1 MQFWLV
7 WRLMKAI
14 SHTVSVI
21 YNHSRPPTG
30 GGIQYLKIMKTIKK
44 AVSKKAAGN
53 SLEKVRHSLSHL
65 LAEAVLKQF
74 SGTKLGIG
82 PVIENGFYYDFDF
95 GNAKVTDKDLQ
106 ALENRMRGLMK
117 KELVFKKEKTTYDEA
132 KKFFKNQPYKLELIK
147 DLKKD
152 GKEPTM
158 YATKSGKEVIF
169 ADLCAGPHV
178 ASTKEIN
185 PEAFKLQKI
194 AGAYW
199 KGSEKNQMLT
209 RIYGLAFE
217 TKEDLEAHLH
227 MLEEAERRD
236 HRVLAEKLDMFMVDE
251 KIGKGLPLWLP
262 NGHLVR
268 HLIET
273 YMYDKEQKAG
283 YKHVLTPILAKEGLY
298 KTSGHLAHY
307 KEDMY
312 APIEI
317 EGERYYLRPMNC
329 PHHHSIYNHKLM
341 SYRDLPFRM
350 AEFGNVFRFERSG
363 TLSGMIRT
371 RGFTQNDSHIYATQ
385 EQLEAEIIGILEL
398 FKEVYDDFN
407 ISGYWFR
414 LSLPDFK
421 NKEKYGDVKNKK
433 MWEDGA
439 SVLRSVLK
447 KLKLEFVEGF
457 GEASFYGPK
466 IDIQIKNIYG
476 KEDTIA
482 TIQVDYYSAAKFN
495 LNYIDKDGTEQ
506 PVVVIHR
513 AILGSFERFFSFLL
527 ETTAGDL
534 PTWLSPV
541 QCKVINVGETHLA
554 YAKEVAA
561 QLEALG
567 ARVEVADYDGSV
579 GKKIR
584 EAEIKRIP
592 YLLVIGDKEVA
603 AKSVAVRKRGEGDLG
618 IKKTSVFL
626 KEIEGELTK

>member
-1 MQFWLV
+1 
-7 WRLMKAI
+7 MKKF
-14 SHTVSVI
+14 
-21 YNHSRPPTG
+21 P
-30 GGIQYLKIMKTIKK
+30 
-44 AVSKKAAGN
+44 
-53 SLEKVRHSLSHL
+53 
-65 LAEAVLKQF
+65 
-74 SGTKLGIG
+74 GTKLGIG

-95 GNAKVTDKDLQ
+95 GTVKVTDNDLQ
-106 ALENRMRGLMK
+106 TLENRMRGLMNK
-117 KELVFKKEKTTYDEA
+117 RLVFKKEKTTYDEA

-152 GKEPTM
+152 GKEATM
-158 YATKSGKEVIF
+158 YATKDGKEVLF

-178 ASTKEIN
+178 ASTTEIN
-185 PEAFKLQKI
+185 PEAFKLQKM

-199 KGSEKNQMLT
+199 KGSEKNPMLT

-217 TKEDLEAHLH
+217 KKEDLEAHMQ
-227 MLEEAERRD
+227 MLKEAERRD

-268 HLIET
+268 HLLENYIYE
-273 YMYDKEQKAG
+273 KEQKAG

-341 SYRDLPFRM
+341 SYRDLPMRM
-350 AEFGNVFRFERSG
+350 AEFGTVFRFERSG

-385 EQLEAEIIGILEL
+385 EQLESEIIGILEL
-398 FKEVYDDFN
+398 FKNVYADFG
-407 ISGYWFR
+407 IGGYWFR

-439 SVLRSVLK
+439 DVLKMVLK
-447 KLKLEFVEGF
+447 KMKLEFVEGV

-495 LNYIDKDGTEQ
+495 LQYIDKEGKER

-513 AILGSFERFFSFLL
+513 AILGSFERFFAFLL

-541 QCKVINVGETHLA
+541 QVKVINVGEAHLA
-554 YAKEVAA
+554 YAKDVAK
-561 QLEALG
+561 QLEDIG
-567 ARVEVADYDGSV
+567 ARAEVADYDGSL

-584 EAEIKRIP
+584 EAEMKRIP
-592 YLLVIGDKEVA
+592 YLLIVGDKEVA
-603 AKSVAVRKRGEGDLG
+603 AKSVAIRKRGEGDLG
-618 IKKTSVFL
+618 IQKTSTFL
-626 KEIEGELTK
+626 QEIKKELNKR

>member
-1 MQFWLV
+1 M
-7 WRLMKAI
+7 
-14 SHTVSVI
+14 
-21 YNHSRPPTG
+21 
-30 GGIQYLKIMKTIKK
+30 KK
-44 AVSKKAAGN
+44 AGKKITGTKKTKSN
-53 SLEKVRHSLSHL
+53 GLEKVRHSLSHL

-74 SGTKLGIG
+74 PGAKLGIG

-95 GNAKVTDKDLQ
+95 GTAKVTDKDLRNF
-106 ALENRMRGLMK
+106 ENRMRGLLK
-117 KELVFKKEKTTYDEA
+117 KELVFKKEKITYEDA

-158 YATKSGKEVIF
+158 YATKDGKEVIF

-178 ASTKEIN
+178 ASTKEID
-185 PEAFKLQKI
+185 PEAFMLQKI

-199 KGSEKNQMLT
+199 RGSEKNPMLT
-209 RIYGLAFE
+209 RIYGLAFGS
-217 TKEDLEAHLH
+217 KEELEAHVH

-262 NGHLVR
+262 NGHIVR
-268 HLIET
+268 HLLEE
-273 YMYDKEQKAG
+273 YMYNKEQKAG

-307 KEDMY
+307 KDDMY

-341 SYRDLPFRM
+341 SYRDLPLRM
-350 AEFGNVFRFERSG
+350 AEFGTVFRFERSG

-385 EQLEAEIIGILEL
+385 EQLASEIIGILEL
-398 FKEVYDDFN
+398 FKEVYDDFG
-407 ISGYWFR
+407 IGGYWFR

-421 NKEKYGDVKNKK
+421 NKEKYGDVKNRK

-439 SVLRSVLK
+439 DVLRSVLK
-447 KLKLEFVEGF
+447 KLKLGFVEGV

-482 TIQVDYYSAAKFN
+482 TIQVDYYSASKFN
-495 LNYIDKDGTEQ
+495 LKYIDKDGAEQ

-513 AILGSFERFFSFLL
+513 AILGSFERFFAFLL

-541 QCKVINVGETHLA
+541 QVKVINVGETHLA
-554 YAKEVAA
+554 YAQDIAQ
-561 QLEALG
+561 QLEAMG
-567 ARVEVADYDGSV
+567 ARVEVADQDASV

-584 EAEIKRIP
+584 EAEMKRIP
-592 YLLVIGDKEVA
+592 YILVVGDKEVA
-603 AKSVAVRKRGEGDLG
+603 AKSVAIRKRGAGDQG
-618 IKKTSVFL
+618 IRKISVFL
-626 KEIEGELTK
+626 KEIAKELKKK

>member
-1 MQFWLV
+1 
-7 WRLMKAI
+7 MKQKTTAQKTDI
-14 SHTVSVI
+14 E
-21 YNHSRPPTG
+21 
-30 GGIQYLKIMKTIKK
+30 KI
-44 AVSKKAAGN
+44 
-53 SLEKVRHSLSHL
+53 RHSLAHL

-74 SGTKLGIG
+74 PGAKLGIG
-82 PVIENGFYYDFDF
+82 PTIENGFYYDFDF
-95 GNAKVTDKDLQ
+95 GTTKVTDKDLQ
-106 ALENRMRGLMK
+106 NLENRMRGLIK
-117 KELVFKKEKTTYDEA
+117 KDLTFKKEKTTYDDA

-152 GKEPTM
+152 GKEPTI
-158 YATKSGKEVIF
+158 YATIGSPEHGRGGAKDGKEVIF
-169 ADLCAGPHV
+169 ADLCAGPHIT
-178 ASTKEIN
+178 STKEIN

-199 KGSEKNQMLT
+199 KGSEKNPMLT
-209 RIYGLAFE
+209 RIYGLAFG
-217 TKEDLEAHLH
+217 TKGELEAHLY

-236 HRVLAEKLDMFMVDE
+236 HRVLAEKLDLFMVDE

-262 NGHLVR
+262 NGYLIR
-268 HLIET
+268 HLLET
-273 YMYDKEQKAG
+273 YMYEKEQKAG
-283 YKHVLTPILAKEGLY
+283 YKHVLTPVLAKEGLY

-307 KEDMY
+307 KDDMY

-329 PHHHSIYNHKLM
+329 PHHHSIFNHHLM
-341 SYRDLPFRM
+341 SYRDLPLRM

-371 RGFTQNDSHIYATQ
+371 RGFTQNDSHIYTTQ
-385 EQLEAEIIGILEL
+385 EQLESEIIGILNL

-407 ISGYWFR
+407 IGGYWFR

-421 NKEKYGDVKNKK
+421 NKEKYGDVKNKQ

-439 SVLRSVLK
+439 TVLKSVLK
-447 KLKLEFVEGF
+447 KLKMDFVEGV

-482 TIQVDYYSAAKFN
+482 TIQVDYYSAHKFN
-495 LNYIDKDGTEQ
+495 LNYIDKDGKEQ
-506 PVVVIHR
+506 PVVVVHR
-513 AILGSFERFFSFLL
+513 AILGSFERFFAFLL

-541 QCKVINVGETHLA
+541 QVKVINVGEDHLD
-554 YAKEVAA
+554 YANEVVQQLKE
-561 QLEALG
+561 LG
-567 ARVEVADYDGSV
+567 ARVELADEDASV

-584 EAEIKRIP
+584 AAEIKRIP
-592 YLLVIGDKEVA
+592 YVLVVGDKEVA
-603 AKSVAVRKRGEGDLG
+603 AKSVAVRKRNEGDLG
-618 IKKTSVFL
+618 IKKVSAFI
-626 KEIEGELTK
+626 KELTPELNK

>member
-1 MQFWLV
+1 
-7 WRLMKAI
+7 MK
-14 SHTVSVI
+14 T
-21 YNHSRPPTG
+21 T
-30 GGIQYLKIMKTIKK
+30 KKTIKK

-53 SLEKVRHSLSHL
+53 NLEKVRHSLSHL

-158 YATKSGKEVIF
+158 YGTIDGKAIIF

-199 KGSEKNQMLT
+199 KGSEKNPMLT
-209 RIYGLAFE
+209 RIYGLAFG
-217 TKEDLEAHLH
+217 TKEDLETHLH
-227 MLEEAERRD
+227 MLAEAERRD

-262 NGHLVR
+262 NGYLVR

-407 ISGYWFR
+407 IGGYWFR

-447 KLKLEFVEGF
+447 KLKLEFVEGL

-541 QCKVINVGETHLA
+541 QCKVINVGEAHLP

-561 QLEALG
+561 QLGALG

-584 EAEIKRIP
+584 EAEMKRIP

-603 AKSVAVRKRGEGDLG
+603 AKSVAIRKRGEGDLG
-618 IKKTSVFL
+618 IKKTSAFL
-626 KEIEGELTK
+626 KEIESELTK

>member
-1 MQFWLV
+1 MYRRSTSIHKSFAIRGVLAFNECNITT
-7 WRLMKAI
+7 MK
-14 SHTVSVI
+14 T
-21 YNHSRPPTG
+21 T
-30 GGIQYLKIMKTIKK
+30 KKTIKK
-44 AVSKKAAGN
+44 TKPAGKLVAGDN
-53 SLEKVRHSLSHL
+53 LEKVRHSLSHL
-65 LAEAVLKQF
+65 LAEAVLKRF
-74 SGTKLGIG
+74 PGTKLGIG

-95 GNAKVTDKDLQ
+95 GTAKVTDKDLQ
-106 ALENRMRGLMK
+106 VFENRMRGLMN
-117 KELVFKKEKTTYDEA
+117 KELTFKKEKTTIDEA
-132 KKFFKNQPYKLELIK
+132 KKFFKNQPYKSELIK

-158 YATKSGKEVIF
+158 YATKDGKEVIF

-178 ASTKEIN
+178 ASTKEID

-199 KGSEKNQMLT
+199 KGSEKNPMLT
-209 RIYGLAFE
+209 RIYGLAFG
-217 TKEDLEAHLH
+217 TKEELEAHLH

-268 HLIET
+268 HLLET
-273 YMYDKEQKAG
+273 YMYNKEQKAG

-307 KEDMY
+307 KDDMY

-341 SYRDLPFRM
+341 SYRDLPMRM
-350 AEFGNVFRFERSG
+350 AEFGTVFRFERSG

-385 EQLEAEIIGILEL
+385 DQLESEIIAILKL
-398 FKEVYDDFN
+398 FKEVYNDFG
-407 ISGYWFR
+407 IGGYWFR

-439 SVLRSVLK
+439 DVLKTVLK
-447 KLKLEFVEGF
+447 KLKLEFVEGL

-495 LNYIDKDGTEQ
+495 LKYIDKDGTEQ

-541 QCKVINVGETHLA
+541 QVKVINVGETHVA
-554 YAKEVAA
+554 YAKEVAK
-561 QLEALG
+561 QLEDMG

-584 EAEIKRIP
+584 EAEMKRIP

-603 AKSVAVRKRGEGDLG
+603 AKSVAIRKRGEGDLG
-618 IKKTSVFL
+618 IKKTSAFL
-626 KEIEGELTK
+626 KEIEKELTKN

>member
-1 MQFWLV
+1 LFALAFNKGIKTT
-7 WRLMKAI
+7 MKATKK
-14 SHTVSVI
+14 TV
-21 YNHSRPPTG
+21 
-30 GGIQYLKIMKTIKK
+30 
-44 AVSKKAAGN
+44 KKAASN
-53 SLEKVRHSLSHL
+53 NNIEKVRHSLSHL
-65 LAEAVLKQF
+65 LAEAVLKKF
-74 SGTKLGIG
+74 PGTKLGIG

-95 GNAKVTDKDLQ
+95 GTAKVTDKDLQ
-106 ALENRMRGLMK
+106 VLENRMRGLMN
-117 KELVFKKEKTTYDEA
+117 KELVFKKEKTTYDDA
-132 KKFFKNQPYKLELIK
+132 KKFFKAQPYKLELIK

-158 YATKSGKEVIF
+158 YATKDGKEVIF
-169 ADLCAGPHV
+169 ADLCAGSHV

-185 PEAFKLQKI
+185 PEAFKLQKL

-199 KGSEKNQMLT
+199 KGSEKNPMLT

-217 TKEDLEAHLH
+217 TKEELEAHLH

-236 HRVLAEKLDMFMVDE
+236 HRVLAEKLELFMMDE

-262 NGHLVR
+262 NGYLIR
-268 HLIET
+268 HLIES
-273 YMYDKEQKAG
+273 YMYEKEQKAG

-307 KEDMY
+307 KDDMY

-341 SYRDLPFRM
+341 SYRDLPLRM
-350 AEFGNVFRFERSG
+350 AEFGTVFRFERSG
-363 TLSGMIRT
+363 TLNGMIRT
-371 RGFTQNDSHIYATQ
+371 RGFTQNDSHIYASQ
-385 EQLEAEIIGILEL
+385 DQLEKEIIGILDL
-398 FKEVYDDFN
+398 FKKVYDDFN

-421 NKEKYGDVKNKK
+421 NKEKFGDVKNKK
-433 MWEDGA
+433 IWDEGA
-439 SVLRSVLK
+439 NVLKNVLK
-447 KLKLEFVEGF
+447 KLKLDFVEGV

-482 TIQVDYYSAAKFN
+482 TIQVDYYSAQKFN
-495 LNYIDKDGTEQ
+495 LNYIDNEGKEQ

-527 ETTAGDL
+527 ESTAGDL

-541 QCKVINVGETHLA
+541 QVKVINVGEGHLA

-584 EAEIKRIP
+584 EAEMKRIP
-592 YLLVIGDKEVA
+592 YLLVVGDKEIE
-603 AKSVAVRKRGEGDLG
+603 AKSVAVRKRGDGDLG
-618 IKKTSVFL
+618 VKKVSAFL
-626 KEIEGELTK
+626 KEIEPELKK

>member
-1 MQFWLV
+1 MNSCKGERTAKAVLFAISTFLAFNECNNTT
-7 WRLMKAI
+7 MKATKTT
-14 SHTVSVI
+14 SNAVKKSV
-21 YNHSRPPTG
+21 
-30 GGIQYLKIMKTIKK
+30 
-44 AVSKKAAGN
+44 KKAAN
-53 SLEKVRHSLSHL
+53 NNIDKVRHSLSHL

-74 SGTKLGIG
+74 PGTKLGIG

-95 GNAKVTDKDLQ
+95 GTAKVTDRDLQ
-106 ALENRMRGLMK
+106 NLENRMRGLIK
-117 KELVFKKEKTTYDEA
+117 KDLVFKKEKTTYEDA

-147 DLKKD
+147 DLKKE

-158 YATKSGKEVIF
+158 YATKGGKDVIF
-169 ADLCAGPHV
+169 ADLCAGPHI
-178 ASTKEIN
+178 ASTNEID
-185 PEAFKLQKI
+185 PEAFKLHKI

-199 KGSEKNQMLT
+199 KGSEKNPMLT
-209 RIYGLAFE
+209 RVYGLAFE
-217 TKEDLEAHLH
+217 TKEALEAHLR

-268 HLIET
+268 HLLENYIYE
-273 YMYDKEQKAG
+273 KEQRDG

-307 KEDMY
+307 KDDMY

-329 PHHHSIYNHKLM
+329 PHHHSIFNHHLM
-341 SYRDLPFRM
+341 SYRDLPYRI
-350 AEFGNVFRFERSG
+350 AEFGMVFRFERSG

-385 EQLEAEIIGILEL
+385 EQLESEITGVLNL
-398 FKEVYDDFN
+398 FKEVYNDFG
-407 ISGYWFR
+407 IGGYWFR

-421 NKEKYGDVKNKK
+421 NKEKYGDVKNRQ

-439 SVLRSVLK
+439 NVLKSVLK
-447 KLKLEFVEGF
+447 KLKLEYIEGV

-482 TIQVDYYSAAKFN
+482 TIQVDYYSAHKFN
-495 LNYIDKDGTEQ
+495 LNYIDKDGKEQ
-506 PVVVIHR
+506 PVVIVHR
-513 AILGSFERFFSFLL
+513 AILGSFERFFAFLL
-527 ETTAGDL
+527 ESTAGDL
-534 PTWLSPV
+534 PTWLSPI
-541 QCKVINVGETHLA
+541 QIKVLNVGEDHLA
-554 YAKEVAA
+554 YAKEVVEE
-561 QLEALG
+561 LKVLG
-567 ARVEVADYDGSV
+567 ARVELADEDASV

-584 EAEIKRIP
+584 AAEMKRVP
-592 YLLVIGDKEVA
+592 YVLVVGDKEVK

-618 IKKTSVFL
+618 IQKLSVFL
-626 KEIEGELTK
+626 KDIQKELKK

>member
-1 MQFWLV
+1 
-7 WRLMKAI
+7 MKATKK
-14 SHTVSVI
+14 SANVVKKSVKKSAPAARREANNSNI
-21 YNHSRPPTG
+21 E
-30 GGIQYLKIMKTIKK
+30 KI
-44 AVSKKAAGN
+44 
-53 SLEKVRHSLSHL
+53 RHSLSHL

-74 SGTKLGIG
+74 PGTKLGIG

-95 GNAKVTDKDLQ
+95 GTAKVTDKDLQ
-106 ALENRMRGLMK
+106 SLENRMRGLIK
-117 KELVFKKEKTTYDEA
+117 KDLVFKKEKTTYEDA
-132 KKFFKNQPYKLELIK
+132 KRFFKNQPYKLELIK

-158 YATKSGKEVIF
+158 YATKGGKEVIF
-169 ADLCAGPHV
+169 ADLCAGPHIT
-178 ASTKEIN
+178 STNEIN
-185 PEAFKLQKI
+185 PEAFKLQKL

-217 TKEDLEAHLH
+217 TKEALDAHLH

-262 NGHLVR
+262 NGYLVR
-268 HLIET
+268 HLLENYIYE
-273 YMYDKEQKAG
+273 KEQRDG

-307 KEDMY
+307 KDDMY

-329 PHHHSIYNHKLM
+329 PHHHSIFNHHLM
-341 SYRDLPFRM
+341 SYRDLPYRI
-350 AEFGNVFRFERSG
+350 AEFGTVFRFERSG

-371 RGFTQNDSHIYATQ
+371 RGFTQNDSHIYAAQ
-385 EQLEAEIIGILEL
+385 EQLEAEITGVLDL
-398 FKEVYDDFN
+398 FKEVYNDFG
-407 ISGYWFR
+407 IGGYWFR

-421 NKEKYGDVKNKK
+421 NKEKYGDVKNKQI
-433 MWEDGA
+433 WEDGA
-439 SVLRSVLK
+439 NVLKSVLK
-447 KLKLEFVEGF
+447 KLKLEYVEGI

-482 TIQVDYYSAAKFN
+482 TIQVDYYSAHKFN
-495 LNYIDKDGTEQ
+495 LNYIDKEGKEQ
-506 PVVVIHR
+506 PVVIIHR

-527 ETTAGDL
+527 ESTAGDL

-541 QCKVINVGETHLA
+541 QVKVLNVGEDHLK
-554 YAKEVAA
+554 YAKEVVKE
-561 QLEALG
+561 LEGLG
-567 ARVEVADYDGSV
+567 ARVELANEDASV

-584 EAEIKRIP
+584 AAEMKRVP
-592 YLLVIGDKEVA
+592 YVLVVGDKEVKT
-603 AKSVAVRKRGEGDLG
+603 KSVAVRKRGEGDLG
-618 IKKTSVFL
+618 IKKLGAFL
-626 KEIEGELTK
+626 KDIQKELKK

>member
-1 MQFWLV
+1 
-7 WRLMKAI
+7 MK
-14 SHTVSVI
+14 T
-21 YNHSRPPTG
+21 T
-30 GGIQYLKIMKTIKK
+30 KKTIKK
-44 AVSKKAAGN
+44 IKPTGKPAAGDN
-53 SLEKVRHSLSHL
+53 LDKVRHSLSHL
-65 LAEAVLKQF
+65 LAEAVLKRF
-74 SGTKLGIG
+74 PGTKLGIG

-95 GNAKVTDKDLQ
+95 GAAKVTDKDLQ
-106 ALENRMRGLMK
+106 VFENRMRGLMN
-117 KELVFKKEKTTYDEA
+117 KELTFKKEKTTIDEA

-158 YATKSGKEVIF
+158 YATKDGKDVIF

-178 ASTKEIN
+178 ASTKEID

-199 KGSEKNQMLT
+199 KGSEKNPMLT
-209 RIYGLAFE
+209 RIYGLAFG
-217 TKEDLEAHLH
+217 TKEELEAHLH

-268 HLIET
+268 HLLET
-273 YMYDKEQKAG
+273 YMYNKEQKAG

-307 KEDMY
+307 KDDMY

-341 SYRDLPFRM
+341 SYRDLPMRI
-350 AEFGNVFRFERSG
+350 AEFGTVFRFERSG

-385 EQLEAEIIGILEL
+385 EQLESEIIAILEL
-398 FKEVYDDFN
+398 FKEVYNDFG
-407 ISGYWFR
+407 IGGYWFR

-439 SVLRSVLK
+439 AVLKAVLK
-447 KLKLEFVEGF
+447 KLKLEFVEGL

-495 LNYIDKDGTEQ
+495 LKYIDKDGTEQ

-541 QCKVINVGETHLA
+541 QVKVINVGETHLT
-554 YAKEVAA
+554 YAKEVAK
-561 QLEALG
+561 QLEDMG

-584 EAEIKRIP
+584 EAEMKRIP

-618 IKKTSVFL
+618 IKKTSAFL
-626 KEIEGELTK
+626 KEIEKELTKN